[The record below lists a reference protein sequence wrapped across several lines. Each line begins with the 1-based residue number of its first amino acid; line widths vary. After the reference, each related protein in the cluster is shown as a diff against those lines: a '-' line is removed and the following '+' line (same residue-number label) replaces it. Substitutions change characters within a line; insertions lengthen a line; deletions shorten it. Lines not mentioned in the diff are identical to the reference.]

1 MESQYGFFY
10 IKEVDMVTQ
19 QNAQEGIVE
28 PEEQQLNADG
38 TPKVTPEV
46 EPEKLYAGKYKT
58 PEELESAYA
67 SSNSEATRMAQ
78 EIKRLNTLQQKAP
91 PVQKEAIQDK
101 IDDLSKY
108 FDPETAKILTN
119 YTNDRIANA
128 ITKERQSWKGETDF
142 TSEVTKVWEET
153 KKLYPEAANPQ
164 SKLYLRA
171 NEILFERGLA
181 EIAENGTVQ
190 LLTPFAYRI
199 AVEAASA
206 ELGRQAPV
214 NAEVKDKKGRAVQI
228 AGKGSKVRTTG
239 KLSYAEYSKLDDDAK
254 DAYDKSTT
262 GG

>member
-1 MESQYGFFY
+1 MATQPNTNTGQ
-10 IKEVDMVTQ
+10 VDP
-19 QNAQEGIVE
+19 EG
-28 PEEQQLNADG
+28 QQLNADG
-38 TPKVTPEV
+38 TPITPEVTPEV
-46 EPEKLYAGKYKT
+46 TPEKLYAGKYKT

-78 EIKRLNTLQQKAP
+78 EIKRLNTLIQKAP
-91 PVQKEAIQDK
+91 PQQKEAIQDK

-108 FDPETAKILTN
+108 FDPETAKILTT
-119 YTNDRIANA
+119 YTKDKIAEA
-128 ITKERQSWKGETDF
+128 IKTERQSWKGDTDF
-142 TSEVTKVWEET
+142 VKQVTDVWEET

-171 NEILFERGLA
+171 NEILFERNLA
-181 EIAENGTVQ
+181 EISEDGTVQ

-206 ELGRQAPV
+206 ELGRQAPA
-214 NAEVKDKKGRAVQI
+214 NAETKNKKGRAVQV
-228 AGKGSKVRTTG
+228 AGKGSIIRTGG
-239 KLSYAEYSKLDDDAK
+239 KLSYAEYMKLDDDAK